1 MSAHNIFSQI
11 DNTQSDRSVNQ
22 GVATAYKPL
31 ICDGNKHVD
40 VIRTASLRIG
50 ASGSETAVTAT
61 GAELNKLAGVT
72 STAAELT
79 ILHGVTSTAA
89 ELNLLDGQIGAAVI
103 TVGAEADNVINVA
116 IQLNDAAG
124 VALARRG
131 FVSAYLSDDANGDSI
146 VATAPDTVAAGTD
159 GVYIPLITGKR
170 FDLVSE
176 ADGDID
182 INITKSGADTYYL
195 VLVLGDKLT
204 VSGAITFDATT

>member
-11 DNTQSDRSVNQ
+11 DDTQSDRSVNQ

-31 ICDGNKHVD
+31 ICDANKHVD
-40 VIRTASLRIG
+40 AIRTAALRIG

-72 STAAELT
+72 STAAEL
-79 ILHGVTSTAA
+79 
-89 ELNLLDGQIGAAVI
+89 NLLDGQIGAAVI
-103 TVGAEADNVINVA
+103 TVGTEAANVINVA

-159 GVYIPLITGKR
+159 GLYMPLIDKKR

>member
-11 DNTQSDRSVNQ
+11 DDPQSDRSANQ

-31 ICDGNKHVD
+31 ICDANKHVD
-40 VIRTASLRIG
+40 AIRTASLLIG
-50 ASGSETAVTAT
+50 ASGSETA
-61 GAELNKLAGVT
+61 
-72 STAAELT
+72 
-79 ILHGVTSTAA
+79 VTSTAA

-103 TVGAEADNVINVA
+103 TVGTEAANVINVA

-124 VALARRG
+124 TALARRG

-146 VATAPDTVAAGTD
+146 VATAPDTVAIGTD

-182 INITKSGADTYYL
+182 INITKSGASTYYL